1 MQPRHLKNEAKDLW
15 HIDFDKK
22 QAKKKEFCSIACIC
36 HKKVV
41 LLRRKTQNNT
51 IMAQETLNGLLQYV
65 LLTLPLEDK
74 VWFKQQMEQDIRRLQ
89 AEQDEIDM
97 IDQAV
102 EMSLEDVAA
111 GRVYT
116 QEQAHQ
122 MMDDFVKSKIQFAA
136 WKSFGQIKRHSR
148 GKR

>member
-1 MQPRHLKNEAKDLW
+1 MLYKVLCFFYQLLIILDEKPSKT
-15 HIDFDKK
+15 
-22 QAKKKEFCSIACIC
+22 CIY
-36 HKKVV
+36 HFFVV

-136 WKSFGQIKRHSR
+136 
-148 GKR
+148 